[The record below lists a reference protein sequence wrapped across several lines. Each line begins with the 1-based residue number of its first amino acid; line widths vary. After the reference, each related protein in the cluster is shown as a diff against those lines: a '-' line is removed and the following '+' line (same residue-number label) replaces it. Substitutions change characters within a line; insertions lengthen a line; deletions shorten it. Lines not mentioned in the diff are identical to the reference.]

1 MNRLTATVGA
11 AAGGMLASAFLSTA
25 VAVADTAGDTTTAS
39 DTTGSTDTTPSL
51 ITDNFT
57 FTPVGDTDIPP
68 DFTIAPFVETGTGSL
83 TFTLADSSGTLG
95 TFTDDDATVSNIF
108 GITTTQFDFDVTD
121 FSAVTAPEIQAA
133 LVAGGVTDSD
143 FIGGGV
149 QEAAQALART
159 NLDFASGDLTDFD
172 IVNALGNDSGIFLA
186 NFNVPVADALN
197 AADLS
202 STVGNADLPVDQTF
216 YSVTNFG
223 LGFENFYEAVPA
235 ATEGSSPDVTDVLL
249 TPFGNFNIT
258 SFIEVLGFDPFS
270 IDATAALDSGV
281 DVAGAGSGLGDMGAD
296 GGGLGDGMGDALGGL
311 F

>member
-1 MNRLTATVGA
+1 MNRRLTATVGA

-25 VAVADTAGDTTTAS
+25 VAVAENGDTTPG
-39 DTTGSTDTTPSL
+39 DTTGLTDTNASL
-51 ITDNFT
+51 TTDNFT

-68 DFTIAPFVETGTGSL
+68 DFTIAPFVETGTGPL
-83 TFTLADSSGTLG
+83 TFNVADSSGTLG
-95 TFTDDDATVSNIF
+95 TFTDPDATVSNIF
-108 GITTTQFDFDVTD
+108 GITTTQFTFDDTD

-159 NLDFASGDLTDFD
+159 NLDFASGDLTNFD

-202 STVGNADLPVDQTF
+202 DTVGNADLPADGTF

-223 LGFENFYEAVPA
+223 LGFENYYEAVPA
-235 ATEGSSPDVTDVLL
+235 TTESGSPDVTDILL

-270 IDATAALDSGV
+270 IDATAAFDNGV